1 MWMISV
7 NKGKN
12 AVMLAYYR
20 QMNFT
25 EFKKIKESRI
35 IQKNLIYSDLT
46 ESPYGD
52 HLCIDIWWGAIDF
65 LLVGP
70 GANKSNPLKKLIFG
84 GVPLDTGDIWFDFG
98 PIRYLEPN
106 EVQEISELLV
116 KISPE
121 VLIARYNT
129 ASMIEHQVPPDIW
142 WTENQSEV
150 VISIKSCYSKIVNFF
165 QTAASRKNYILAYIT
180 A

>member
-1 MWMISV
+1 M
-7 NKGKN
+7 
-12 AVMLAYYR
+12 MLAYYR

-35 IQKNLIYSDLT
+35 IQENLIYSDST

-52 HLCIDIWWGAIDF
+52 CLCIGIWWGAIDF

-70 GANKSNPLKKLIFG
+70 GANKSNPLKKLVFG
-84 GVPLDTGDIWFDFG
+84 GTPLDADDIWFDFG
-98 PIRYLEPN
+98 PIRYLEPD
-106 EVQEISELLV
+106 EVREISELIV

-121 VLIARYNT
+121 MLIAQYNV
-129 ASMIEHQVPPDIW
+129 ASLIEHQVPPDTWLI
-142 WTENQSEV
+142 EDQSKV
-150 VISIKSCYSKIVNFF
+150 VISITSYYSKIVDFF
-165 QTAASRKNYILAYIT
+165 QKAARIENYILAYIT